1 MLLPRTQLGEWA
13 VGLAAASIVLLSSWG
28 FVGRLSGVAGL
39 AMGLAAGVVSLA
51 AIVRRDERAL
61 VVFAAL
67 LPLLSV
73 VGFLLAELVGHD

>member
-1 MLLPRTQLGEWA
+1 
-13 VGLAAASIVLLSSWG
+13 
-28 FVGRLSGVAGL
+28 
-39 AMGLAAGVVSLA
+39 MGLAAGVVSLA